1 MSMGKEAIMDR
12 YKIETMEILAIF
24 VNLSVVTL
32 ISRLALS

>member
-1 MSMGKEAIMDR
+1 MDR
-12 YKIETMEILAIF
+12 HRIETIEILAIF